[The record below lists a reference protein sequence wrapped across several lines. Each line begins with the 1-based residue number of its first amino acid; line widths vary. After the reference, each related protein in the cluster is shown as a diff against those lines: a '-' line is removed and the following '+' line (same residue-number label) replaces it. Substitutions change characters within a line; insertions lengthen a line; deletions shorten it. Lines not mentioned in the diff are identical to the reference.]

1 MNEQSAIKKVPY
13 SDLTS
18 FYVDRA
24 DRRALDL
31 RHAGLPE
38 CVVLGRS
45 FYRHAY
51 PPLAEHR
58 HFGVAEL
65 AYVETG
71 HQPYKVGGQRF
82 TLLGGEGAVI
92 PPDTPHSSDGH
103 PSYPGKRFWLQ
114 LKLPPAKYAR
124 WMGLSPAEALPLL
137 NMLRAP
143 AKVCAKWPANFS
155 RGTDTLFDLY
165 DRPPTPTRSA
175 MLRTAILSLLFML
188 LDLNQ
193 PDSDPASQA
202 RIRKAI
208 AWAESQRTNVATL
221 EQLASVAGLSVSSFK
236 RIFKEVAGIPPHAY
250 VLRKRIDHAQNLLR
264 NGAGTVTEIAFECG
278 FPSSQYFAT
287 TFKRITGMTPNDV
300 LRNRIAARPEGAD
313 GQ

>member
-1 MNEQSAIKKVPY
+1 MRKVPY

-18 FYVDRA
+18 YYVDRP

-31 RHAGLPE
+31 RAAGVPD

-45 FYRHAY
+45 FYRRAY
-51 PPLAEHR
+51 PQLAEHR

-71 HQPYKVGGQRF
+71 HQPYKVGEQRF

-114 LKLPPAKYAR
+114 FRMPRTAKAP
-124 WMGLSPAEALPLL
+124 WLGLSPAEAQPLL

-143 AKVCAKWPANFS
+143 DNIYAKWPADFA
-155 RGTDTLFDLY
+155 RRAEALFALY
-165 DRPPTPTRSA
+165 DRPVGGPRTA
-175 MLRTAILSLLFML
+175 MLRTAILSLLFDL
-188 LDLNQ
+188 LDLNRTDTPLAYQ
-193 PDSDPASQA
+193 T
-202 RIRKAI
+202 RVRKAI
-208 AWAESQRTNVATL
+208 IWSDTQSTHATTL
-221 EQLASVAGLSVSSFK
+221 EQLAAVAGLSVSSFK
-236 RIFKEVAGIPPHAY
+236 RVFKEVAGIPPHTY
-250 VLRKRIDHAQNLLR
+250 ILRKRIDHAQNLLR
-264 NGAGTVTEIAFECG
+264 TGAGTVTEIAFECG

-287 TFKRITGMTPNDV
+287 AFKRITGMTPNDV
-300 LRNRIAARPEGAD
+300 LRNRSVALPKDAD

>member
-1 MNEQSAIKKVPY
+1 MKQVPY

-18 FYVDRA
+18 YYVDRP

-31 RHAGLPE
+31 REAGLND

-45 FYRHAY
+45 FYRRAY
-51 PPLAEHR
+51 PQLAEHR

-71 HQPYKVGGQRF
+71 HQPYKVGGHRF
-82 TLLGGEGAVI
+82 TLLGGEGAII

-114 LKLPPAKYAR
+114 LRMPRNAKDP
-124 WMGLSPAEALPLL
+124 WLGLSPAEAAPLL

-143 AKVCAKWPANFS
+143 GGIRAKWP
-155 RGTDTLFDLY
+155 TDFTRRAEALFDLY
-165 DRPPTPTRSA
+165 DRPSGPIRTA
-175 MLRTAILSLLFML
+175 MLRTALLSLLFAL

-193 PDSDPASQA
+193 TDTPPAYQT
-202 RIRKAI
+202 RVRKAL
-208 AWAESQRTNVATL
+208 AWSDKQCGHSPTL

-236 RIFKEVAGIPPHAY
+236 RVFKEVVGIPPHTY

-264 NGAGTVTEIAFECG
+264 TGTGSVTGIAFECG

-287 TFKRITGMTPNDV
+287 AFKRITGMTPNDV
-300 LRNRIAARPEGAD
+300 LRNRRAPLPKDAD